1 MTMSR
6 LTIDMTEQQHQAL
19 KATAALQGK
28 SIKAYAI
35 ERLFPLAADE
45 GQVLDELRAL
55 LSERLA
61 EAQRGELIM
70 GRITDVAGE
79 VLASGGPN

>member
-28 SIKAYAI
+28 SLKAYAI

-79 VLASGGPN
+79 VLASGRPN